1 MNAIEAMKADIIRQY
16 GNWTAYDIK
25 LADGIYTMDERIP
38 NPSLK
43 KIVGMVGDVTQCDLK
58 ELRILDLGCLEGQ
71 YAIELALQGAK
82 VVGIE
87 GREANIKKAIFSRDV
102 LGLKNLEFYQDDVR
116 NLSIEK
122 YGEFDVV
129 LCSGILYHLDSPDVF
144 CFLENIYQVCKKFVI
159 IDTHIASVP
168 SIMETYKNFNYKGQI
183 FIEHAPTSSLEE
195 RLERKWASIDNVK
208 SFWFTEAALYNFLTR
223 IGFSSISKSRNEN
236 KPAFTEN
243 DRITLL
249 AFKKKPI
256 EIISSPITNQ
266 YLEREYSEYQ

>member
-1 MNAIEAMKADIIRQY
+1 MNDIEMMKADIIRQY

-25 LADGIYTMDERIP
+25 LADDIYTMDERIP

-43 KIVGMVGDVTQCDLK
+43 KIVGMIGDVAQCDLK
-58 ELRILDLGCLEGQ
+58 ELRILDLACLEGQ
-71 YAIELALQGAK
+71 YAIELALHGAK

-87 GREANIKKAIFSRDV
+87 GREANIKKAVFSRDV

-144 CFLENIYQVCKKFVI
+144 SFLESIYEVCKKFVI
-159 IDTHIASVP
+159 IDTHIASAPNIIV
-168 SIMETYKNFNYKGQI
+168 TYKNFNYKGQI

-208 SFWFTEAALYNFLTR
+208 SFWFTKAALYNFLTR
-223 IGFSSISKSRNEN
+223 TGFSSISKSRSEN

-256 EIISSPITNQ
+256 EIISSPVTNQ
-266 YLEREYSEYQ
+266 YLERECPEHQ